1 MITLAAAYQDPILG
15 KNIDEGH
22 LRHLFKKTIE
32 FFEIV
37 AQDSSSLAI
46 DLRIL
51 RGLLHDLPPKDQVQ
65 YAGAGNAFPFM
76 PTMAPP
82 TNDQSYMSNGQAP
95 HTSGPSPY
103 TNNNTPSDTPM
114 DMS

>member
-1 MITLAAAYQDPILG
+1 MITLAAAYQDPVLG
-15 KNIDEGH
+15 PDIDENH

-51 RGLLHDLPPKDQVQ
+51 KGLLHDLPPKEQIT
-65 YAGAGNAFPFM
+65 YGSNAFPFVPM
-76 PTMAPP
+76 GPP
-82 TNDQSYMSNGQAP
+82 PNDQSYMSNVP
-95 HTSGPSPY
+95 TPLPTGPSPH
-103 TNNNTPSDTPM
+103 TNNNTPSDIHM
-114 DMS
+114 ESS

>member
-15 KNIDEGH
+15 KDLDEGD

-32 FFEIV
+32 FFEVV

-51 RGLLHDLPPKDQVQ
+51 RGLLHGLPRKDQVV
-65 YAGAGNAFPFM
+65 YGSDAFSYM
-76 PTMAPP
+76 PMAPP
-82 TNDQSYMSNGQAP
+82 PNDQSYMSNGPTP
-95 HTSGPSPY
+95 HATGPSPH
-103 TNNNTPSDTPM
+103 TNNNTPSDTHM
-114 DMS
+114 DVS

>member
-15 KNIDEGH
+15 LDINEAK

-51 RGLLHDLPPKDQVQ
+51 KGLLYNLPRKDQIL
-65 YAGAGNAFPFM
+65 YGSNAYPFLPM
-76 PTMAPP
+76 GPP
-82 TNDQSYMSNGQAP
+82 PNDQSYMSNGPTP
-95 HTSGPSPY
+95 HATGPSPHA
-103 TNNNTPSDTPM
+103 NNNTPSDTHM
-114 DMS
+114 ESS